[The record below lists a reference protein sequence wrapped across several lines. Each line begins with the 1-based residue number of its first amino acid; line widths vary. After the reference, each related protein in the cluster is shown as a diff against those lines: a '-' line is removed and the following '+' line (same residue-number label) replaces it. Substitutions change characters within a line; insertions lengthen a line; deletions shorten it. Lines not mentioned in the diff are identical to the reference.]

1 MFFTCS
7 AHVPKSAAA
16 TKPASRKIIK
26 KAGKK
31 SFAVDLH
38 CHVHVPEA
46 DAIAKQTALP
56 PRDPVL
62 QHGSQRSAD
71 RQKEQWQQIHHK
83 ATSTEAR
90 LKEMDKMGIDV
101 QDRKS
106 TRLNSSH

>member
-71 RQKEQWQQIHHK
+71 RPV
-83 ATSTEAR
+83 R
-90 LKEMDKMGIDV
+90 CCC
-101 QDRKS
+101 
-106 TRLNSSH
+106 SSSRESMKIRRWA

>member
-83 ATSTEAR
+83 ATSTEIGRAH
-90 LKEMDKMGIDV
+90 V
-101 QDRKS
+101 
-106 TRLNSSH
+106 